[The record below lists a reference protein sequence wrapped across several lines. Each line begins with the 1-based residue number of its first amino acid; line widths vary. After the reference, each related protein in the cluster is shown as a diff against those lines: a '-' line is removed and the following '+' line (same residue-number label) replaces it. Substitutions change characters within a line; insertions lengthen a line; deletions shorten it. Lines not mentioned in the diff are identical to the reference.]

1 MVEQRRNGNDGI
13 FSICIKVVLLLL
25 KFGSKRFKKL
35 TATQKYNIIIKQK
48 RKRIFTGK
56 GFDILKK
63 RISAVLAVILC
74 LTFMICPIQGFSYTT
89 NSTLGSGLTGAN
101 WMSGVRDD
109 VYLSDLSIPGTHDSG
124 ARIVDSI
131 ATTWAKCQN
140 LTITDQLKIGVRY
153 LDMRLEYDTSCKD
166 NIRVVHSTIN
176 VWNGNNGA
184 LTLYEVLNE
193 CYAFLDSNP
202 SETIIM
208 SVKEDD
214 GNNASAL
221 ANAIWDL
228 IYKNPNKWYYSTTT
242 PQMKY
247 ARSKIVLASRI
258 SQVGAG
264 LNLSWGDQ
272 GSDGGSVEINSSLEV
287 QDRYSMGTSPKWSN
301 AVKPM
306 LDKEKP
312 DRKWFLNFLSTTGA
326 GTSGVVA
333 CSNNMNDAF
342 YLYEAKNNKCYGIV
356 VFDYV
361 AEGLAKK
368 VYQCNDLASKT
379 QASESAGTYYYR
391 LNLHNSAMVKS
402 FSGVSLR
409 LYYKTNRGSGTEKSV
424 LLFQSDSGETNG
436 LQYMRYLGNWDF
448 SGVIDGFP
456 TRLVFSYAYPSG
468 NRLAVKYE
476 LYVSANTN
484 KNEVNL
490 FTQNFDK
497 STNTDSTDIYY
508 VPDNKIPKP
517 TYVHFDNPD
526 NENMTIPKQ
535 GEADIT
541 KSFTAYACDQYG
553 TVWDRNIT
561 SYTLSSSYKGISISG
576 NTLSINYL
584 AGDNKPT
591 YVDTLVLYVKAN
603 YSGYGVTIDS
613 GNEKVIMI
621 TVPKI
626 EYQFINDD
634 GTVLETNYAYA
645 GNMPA
650 YSQGI
655 PEKAPDENAHYLFN
669 CWSNATG
676 LSLANNKY
684 YAQYSSY
691 PHTFYDKVVEAG
703 PNQKG
708 CTKHYCNCG
717 YYEEWNATGY
727 ASDMSTLTAALKY
740 TDRLNQKDFSA
751 ESYAALMSVCD
762 RFSQVQQGELS
773 QNDIDAAVTE
783 ILTAMNSLAGYLG
796 FSVEAENGTV
806 NVSYS
811 TESDK
816 AGSVLYGTEVT
827 LTATPD
833 SGYRFDGWY
842 ETTTKR
848 VFSKDTTYTFTVS
861 SNIKLQARFVET
873 QSSTL
878 TFYNSSGQE
887 CLRINKHQ
895 REWLGMTSLNVDMPD
910 VPYRLGYTNGRWD
923 IDKNTALMNLSF
935 GMDVDV
941 YPIYDKTDYEQPTV
955 PEPDGSTPKANLYY
969 RYDGENKKGSFTMAL
984 GLPSGCNVKD
994 IGIAFMFGKPSM
1006 FNPSDYNLVLS
1017 NKTVESRFDAVS
1029 DDGIYT
1035 VNVNEFSSKHSC
1047 AARGYVT
1054 YADADGI
1061 LHTVYSNQI
1070 NVVDTQIV

>member
-1 MVEQRRNGNDGI
+1 MN
-13 FSICIKVVLLLL
+13 
-25 KFGSKRFKKL
+25 FKKL
-35 TATQKYNIIIKQK
+35 TQQEKYNIIKRQK
-48 RKRIFTGK
+48 KTGK
-56 GFDILKK
+56 GIDDLKK
-63 RISAVLAVILC
+63 KFSAVLALILC
-74 LTFMICPIQGFSYTT
+74 VAFVLCPVQGFSYTT
-89 NSTLGSGLTGAN
+89 NTTFGSGVTGVN
-101 WMSGVRDD
+101 WMSGISDD
-109 VYLSDLSIPGTHDSG
+109 AYLSDLSIPGTHDSG

-140 LTITDQLKIGVRY
+140 LTITDQLNIGVRY

-193 CYAFLDSNP
+193 CYAFLDSHP

-221 ANAIWDL
+221 ANSIWDL

-242 PQMKY
+242 PQLKY

-272 GSDGGSVEINSSLEV
+272 GSDGGSVEINSGLEV
-287 QDRYSMGTSPKWSN
+287 QDRYNMGTSPKWSN

-312 DRKWFLNFLSTTGA
+312 AKKWFLNFLSTTGA

-342 YLYEAKNNKCYGIV
+342 YLYESKNNKCYGIV
-356 VFDYV
+356 VFDYI

-368 VYQCNDLASKT
+368 VFQCNDLVSKT
-379 QASESAGTYYYR
+379 QADESAGKYYYR
-391 LNLHNSAMVKS
+391 INLHNSAMVKS
-402 FSGVSLR
+402 FNGVSLR
-409 LYYKTNRGSGTEKSV
+409 LYYKTERGSGTEKSV
-424 LLFQSDSGETNG
+424 LLFRSDSGETDG
-436 LQYMRYLGNWDF
+436 LQYVRYLGNWDF

-456 TRLVFSYAYPSG
+456 TRLVFSYDYPSG
-468 NRLAVKYE
+468 NRLAIKFE
-476 LYVSANTN
+476 LYASTSAKNVDTN
-484 KNEVNL
+484 L
-490 FTQNFDK
+490 LTCNFDE
-497 STNTDSTDIYY
+497 STNTNSTQIYS
-508 VPDNKIPKP
+508 VPDSKIPKP
-517 TYVHFDNPD
+517 TYVHFDNSD
-526 NENMTIPKQ
+526 IESFSVPKQ

-541 KSFTAYACDQYG
+541 RSFSAYACDQYG

-561 SYTLSSSYKGISISG
+561 SYSLNASYKGITLNG
-576 NTLSINYL
+576 NTLTVNYL
-584 AGDNKPT
+584 AGDNRPT
-591 YVDTLVLYVKAN
+591 YVDTLVLYVKAS

-613 GNEKVIMI
+613 GNEKSVMI
-621 TVPKI
+621 TIPKI

-645 GNMPA
+645 GSMPA
-650 YSQGI
+650 YSQGF

-669 CWSNATG
+669 SWSNATG

-708 CTKHYCNCG
+708 CTMHYCNCG
-717 YYEEWNATGY
+717 YYEEWDATGY

-740 TDRLNQKDFSA
+740 TDKYNSKNFSQ
-751 ESYAALMSVCD
+751 ESYMALLSVCD
-762 RFSQVQQGELS
+762 KFSQTQQGELS
-773 QNDIDAAVTE
+773 QNEIDAAVTE
-783 ILTAMNSLAGYLG
+783 ILTAMNNLVAYLD
-796 FSVEAENGTV
+796 FSVKAENGTV
-806 NVSYS
+806 SVTYGDAS
-811 TESDK
+811 
-816 AGSVLYGTEVT
+816 GSAEGTLYGTEVT

-848 VFSKDTTYTFTVS
+848 VFSKESTYTFVIS
-861 SNIKLQARFVET
+861 SNIDLQARFVQT

-878 TFYNSSGQE
+878 TFYNASGQE

-895 REWLGMTSLNVDMPD
+895 REWLGMTSLDVDIPE
-910 VPYRLGYTNGRWD
+910 VPYSIGKTNGRWD
-923 IDKNTALMNLSF
+923 IDKNTTLMNLSF

-941 YPIYDKTDYEQPTV
+941 YPIYDSTTDYVPPTV
-955 PEPDGSTPKANLYY
+955 PEPDGNTPKAKLYY
-969 RYDGENKKGSFTMAL
+969 RFDSENKKGSFTMAL
-984 GLPSGCNVKD
+984 GLPSNCDVKD
-994 IGIAFMFGKPSM
+994 IGIAFLYGLPNR
-1006 FNPSDYNLVLS
+1006 FNPVEHNLVLS
-1017 NKTVESRFDAVS
+1017 NKTIESRFDSAC

-1035 VNVNEFSSKHSC
+1035 VNINDFSSELNW

-1054 YADADGI
+1054 YLDENGV
-1061 LHTVYSNQI
+1061 LQTVYSNQI
-1070 NVVDTQIV
+1070 NVVDTQAV

>member
-1 MVEQRRNGNDGI
+1 MKRR
-13 FSICIKVVLLLL
+13 FSA
-25 KFGSKRFKKL
+25 FFS
-35 TATQKYNIIIKQK
+35 
-48 RKRIFTGK
+48 
-56 GFDILKK
+56 
-63 RISAVLAVILC
+63 VILC
-74 LTFMICPIQGFSYTT
+74 IVLVLCPIQGLSYTT
-89 NSTLGSGLTGAN
+89 NSTLGSSLTGAN
-101 WMSGVRDD
+101 WMSGIKDD
-109 VYLSDLSIPGTHDSG
+109 TYLSDISIPGTHDSG

-140 LTITDQLKIGVRY
+140 LTIKDQLNIGVRY

-166 NIRVVHSTIN
+166 NIRVVHSSIN
-176 VWNGNNGA
+176 IWNGNNGA

-193 CYAFLDSNP
+193 CYAFLDSHP

-228 IYKNPNKWYYSTTT
+228 INKNPNKWYYSSTT
-242 PQMKY
+242 PQLQY

-272 GSDGGSVEINSSLEV
+272 GSDGGSVEINSGLEV
-287 QDRYSMGTSPKWSN
+287 QDRYNMGTTPKWNN

-312 DRKWFLNFLSTTGA
+312 ARKWFLNFLSTTGA

-356 VFDYV
+356 IFDYV

-368 VYQCNDLASKT
+368 VYQCNDLVSKT
-379 QASESAGTYYYR
+379 QASESSGTYYYR

-409 LYYKTNRGSGTEKSV
+409 LYYKTQRGSGTEKSV
-424 LLFQSDSGETNG
+424 LLFQSDSGATNG
-436 LQYMRYLGNWDF
+436 LQYMCYLGNWDF

-468 NRLAVKYE
+468 NRLAIKYE

-508 VPDNKIPKP
+508 VPDSKIPKP

-526 NENMTIPKQ
+526 IESFTVPKQ

-541 KSFTAYACDQYG
+541 KSFSAYACDQYG

-561 SYTLSSSYKGISISG
+561 SYSLSGSYKGITLSG
-576 NTLSINYL
+576 NTLTVNYL
-584 AGDNKPT
+584 AGDNRPT
-591 YVDTLVLYVKAN
+591 YVDTLVVYVKAN
-603 YSGYGVTIDS
+603 YTGYGVTIDS
-613 GNEKVIMI
+613 GTEKSVMI
-621 TVPKI
+621 TIPKI

-645 GNMPA
+645 GSMPA
-650 YSQGI
+650 YSQGF
-655 PEKAPDENAHYLFN
+655 PEKTPDENAHYLFN
-669 CWSNATG
+669 NWTNATG
-676 LSLANNKY
+676 LSLSNNKY
-684 YAQYSSY
+684 YAKYSSY
-691 PHTFYDKVVEAG
+691 PHTFYDEVVEAG

-717 YYEEWNATGY
+717 YFEEYDIVGY
-727 ASDMSTLTAALKY
+727 ASDMSTLTAALGY
-740 TDRLNQKDFSA
+740 TDKYNQKDFSS
-751 ESYAALMSVCD
+751 ESYAALMDICD
-762 RFSQVQQGELS
+762 RFAPTQQGELS
-773 QNDIDAAVTE
+773 QNEIDAAVAE
-783 ILTAMNSLAGYLG
+783 ILTAMNSLVPYLK
-796 FSVEAENGTV
+796 FSVKAENGTV
-806 NVSYS
+806 DVSYGEIS
-811 TESDK
+811 
-816 AGSVLYGTEVT
+816 GSAQSSLYGTEVT

-833 SGYRFDGWY
+833 SGYKFDGWY
-842 ETTTKR
+842 EATAKR
-848 VFSKDTTYTFTVS
+848 VFSKDTTYTFIVS
-861 SNIKLQARFVET
+861 SNIDLRARFVPI

-878 TFYNSSGQE
+878 TFYNASGQE
-887 CLRINKHQ
+887 CLRINKPQ
-895 REWLGMTSLNVDMPD
+895 REWLGMTTLNVEIPQ
-910 VPYRLGYTNGRWD
+910 VPYRLGYTNGRWNL
-923 IDKNTALMNLSF
+923 DKNTTLMNLSF

-941 YPIYDKTDYEQPTV
+941 YPIYDSTEYVPPTV
-955 PEPDGSTPKANLYY
+955 PESDGETPKGELYY
-969 RYDGENKKGSFTMAL
+969 RFDAENKKGSFTMAL

-994 IGIAFMFGKPSM
+994 IGIAFLYGMPER
-1006 FNPSDYNLVLS
+1006 FNPLEHNLVLS
-1017 NKTVESRFDAVS
+1017 NKTIESRFEAVS

-1035 VNVNEFSSKHSC
+1035 VNINDFSSDISW

-1054 YADADGI
+1054 YMDADNI
-1061 LHTVYSNQI
+1061 LHTVYTNQI
-1070 NVVDTQIV
+1070 NVIDTKIV